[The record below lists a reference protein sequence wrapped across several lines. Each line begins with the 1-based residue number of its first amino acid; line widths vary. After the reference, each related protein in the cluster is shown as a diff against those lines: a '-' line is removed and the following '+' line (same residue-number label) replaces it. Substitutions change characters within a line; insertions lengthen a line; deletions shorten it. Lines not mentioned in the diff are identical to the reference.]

1 MEPAVATIIVGILQ
15 LVGVCAASLA
25 VDRLGRRVLLVA
37 SYSSMCACLAVLG
50 GCFFMKVSVRSAE
63 TTGKG

>member
-1 MEPAVATIIVGILQ
+1 MEPVVATIVVGILQ

-50 GCFFMKVSVRSAE
+50 GCFFMKVRAAE
-63 TTGKG
+63 TTRKG